1 VKIKN
6 LLVML
11 LLAACVGGLYY
22 NILPNQP
29 TNWDDP
35 ALFNRASLHA
45 INADNLKDVLS
56 MHSLS
61 SYQPLRDLSYMLDFH
76 FWGERV
82 VTGMHL
88 HNMALYFLMVVCLW
102 LFLLELFR
110 AFEVEERQA
119 WLWALFTTLIFT
131 FHPVHVESVTWL
143 YARKEPLL
151 GIFTFLSLLAF
162 LKARRGS
169 WWLYVLSAIA
179 CALAVLSQPTAL
191 MLPFVMA
198 LIGLCLRLRQRE
210 SFSLRALYF
219 FVPVVILAGLMIY
232 WLISMM
238 WSAGGIKP
246 WHGGN
251 PWNNLLAASRI
262 AVGYIQLIAFTRSY
276 AADYVVK
283 LYADPFLWQAWVFL
297 AVNTALIGSGIYALA
312 ERRYLMAVF
321 VGWFVIFLLPVVH
334 ILPINQLLA
343 DRYALLPSVSWCVLL
358 GWLLAWLWT
367 YAGTRFSAGFTKLIA
382 GILLFFLL
390 LIYGL
395 LTITQNMVWLNSQ
408 FLWENTLKVAPTS
421 SSANVN
427 LAVIYIE
434 QGRYKEAEDLCI
446 TAFKRLPY
454 DYLAISNLALAQL
467 LQGQYDNALNNY
479 EQALK
484 LKPDLIKARLGRERA
499 AWLKGDYGLAYR
511 LERELIEA
519 YGAAGADQAP
529 VVWHHRGVSALKLG
543 REAEALA
550 ALRQAD
556 RLAEANPQ
564 VWIDLGE
571 TYTSLGMKPEAAAA
585 YGKTLARLNPGTFK
599 QGIEKRIA
607 ALKVQ

>member
-11 LLAACVGGLYY
+11 LLAVCVGGLYY

-45 INADNLKDVLS
+45 INAENLKDVLS

-88 HNMALYFLMVVCLW
+88 HNMALYFLMVVSLW

-110 AFEVEERQA
+110 AFAVEERQA

-169 WWLYVLSAIA
+169 WWLYVLSALA
-179 CALAVLSQPTAL
+179 YALAVLSQPTAL

-198 LIGLCLRLRQRE
+198 LIGLCLRLRQHD

-232 WLISMM
+232 WLVSMM
-238 WSAGGIKP
+238 WAAGGIKP

-262 AVGYIQLIAFTRSY
+262 AVGYIQLIAFTRTY

-297 AVNTALIGSGIYALA
+297 AVNTALIGSGVYALA

-334 ILPINQLLA
+334 ILPINQLLT
-343 DRYALLPSVSWCVLL
+343 DRYALLPSVSWCALL

-367 YAGTRFSAGFTKLIA
+367 YAGKRFSAGFTKLIA
-382 GILLFFLL
+382 GILLFFVL

-446 TAFKRLPY
+446 TAFKRLSY

-467 LQGQYDNALNNY
+467 MQGQYDNALNNY

-499 AWLKGDYGLAYR
+499 AWLKGDWALAYR
-511 LERELIEA
+511 LERELIDA
-519 YGAAGADQAP
+519 YGAGGADQAP
-529 VVWHHRGVSALKLG
+529 VVWNHRGVAALKLG

-556 RLAEANPQ
+556 RLADANPQ

-571 TYTSLGMKPEAAAA
+571 TYTSLGMKPEAAAV
-585 YGKTLARLNPGTFK
+585 YGKTLTRLNPGPFK

-607 ALKVQ
+607 KLKAQ